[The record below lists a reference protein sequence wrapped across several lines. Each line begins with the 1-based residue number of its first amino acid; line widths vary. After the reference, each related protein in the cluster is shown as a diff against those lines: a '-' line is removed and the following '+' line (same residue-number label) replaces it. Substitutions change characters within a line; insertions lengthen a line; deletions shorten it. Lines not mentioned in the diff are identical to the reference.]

1 MRLHAQAGSFLEKR
15 AADLVATNVPETLA
29 AGESAAAPAEGPGT
43 TIGRYRLVRRLGE
56 GGMGTVYL
64 AEQGQ
69 PIRRQVAL
77 KVIKRGMDSKQVLA
91 RFDAER
97 QALALMDHPHIAK
110 VLDAGTTATNQPF
123 FVMELVK
130 GIPVTEYCDQHK
142 LGIPERLALFM
153 QVCAAVQHAHQKG
166 IIHRD
171 LKPSNIL
178 VTLHDSQPAPR
189 VIDFGLAKAMS
200 GQPLT
205 EHTLHTGL
213 GQVAGTPLYMAPEQ
227 AACNAID
234 VDTRADIYA
243 LGVLLYELLTGTTP
257 IEHEDLSKKALDEIL
272 RVIRESEPTTPSR
285 RLGSSGSGPSVAAAR
300 GTEPAKLGRFLK
312 GELDWIVMKALAKD
326 RDRRYETANGFA
338 KDIERFLNHE
348 PVLAWPPS
356 ATYRLRKLLR
366 PQPAPGDRRGAGAA
380 YTCGRRGRHDL
391 GPGPGGAAA
400 GGGRRGPRQGSGTT
414 GRRRGG
420 GGEDAGELSGE
431 RR

>member
-1 MRLHAQAGSFLEKR
+1 
-15 AADLVATNVPETLA
+15 
-29 AGESAAAPAEGPGT
+29 
-43 TIGRYRLVRRLGE
+43 
-56 GGMGTVYL
+56 
-64 AEQGQ
+64 
-69 PIRRQVAL
+69 
-77 KVIKRGMDSKQVLA
+77 
-91 RFDAER
+91 
-97 QALALMDHPHIAK
+97 
-110 VLDAGTTATNQPF
+110 
-123 FVMELVK
+123 
-130 GIPVTEYCDQHK
+130 
-142 LGIPERLALFM
+142 M

-312 GELDWIVMKALAKD
+312 GELDWIVMKALAKE
-326 RDRRYETANGFA
+326 RDRRYETANDFA
-338 KDIERFLNHE
+338 EDVGRFLNHE

-366 PQPAPGDRRGAGAA
+366 RNRPQVIAAGLVLLTLVGGVVGTTWGLVRAEQRRAEAEGARVKEAA
-380 YTCGRRGRHDL
+380 QRAVAEEAEEKTLASYRANADDAIEQLIGSKPDL
-391 GPGPGGAAA
+391 GPQEKTYLKKTLARWEELASRKGDDEPQSGHFAPRGTPGWPSC
-400 GGGRRGPRQGSGTT
+400 GRSSANGTRPAEST
-414 GRRRGG
+414 RRPVACASSWPMPSPTFPATSSNWPTPTTTWDFCWPGLVKATRP
-420 GGEDAGELSGE
+420 ARSTRSRL
-431 RR
+431 